1 MGRILSIDYGDRRVG
16 LAVSD
21 SSMIF
26 SFPLKVL
33 ENKPVKIFK
42 ELGEI
47 IKEKEIDLIIIGY
60 PLRTDGERSKTCD
73 KVDDFMNKINEH
85 FPGLKIITWDERF
98 TSKMANDVLV
108 EHSVHWSKRKSV
120 VDAIAASLILQNYLE
135 SVKQ

>member
-21 SSMIF
+21 SARIF

-33 ENKPVKIFK
+33 ENKPVKTFK
-42 ELGEI
+42 ELGEVI
-47 IKEKEIDLIIIGY
+47 TEKGIDLIIIGY

-73 KVDDFMNKINEH
+73 KVDDFINKINEY
-85 FPGLKIITWDERF
+85 FPDLKIITWDERF
-98 TSKMANDVLV
+98 TSKMATDVLV
-108 EHSVHWSKRKSV
+108 DHSVHWSKRKSV

-135 SVKQ
+135 SVK